1 MKLTKS
7 LRQAAFTC
15 AIEGDS
21 MRGGEQD
28 KVREFR
34 FNVFI
39 DRFS

>member
-1 MKLTKS
+1 MSLDPKS

-21 MRGGEQD
+21 LRCWGRGKLRD
-28 KVREFR
+28 FS
-34 FNVFI
+34 VFI